1 MQPRGNL
8 PSTRNGSSPHR
19 SGALTPDRI
28 GSRWLAGVPG
38 RLDRDMRGARRTLF
52 GGLAAA
58 TLLAALPAIALGA
71 DGSAIDTGDTAWM
84 LMSTALVMVML
95 PGLALFYGGL
105 VRRKNVLSTI
115 MHSFFGL
122 AMVSV
127 VWVVVGFSLAFG
139 SDVGGLGLI
148 GNPFDFVG
156 FISVGLEPN
165 PTYGP
170 TIPFILFAAFQLMF
184 AAITPALITGAVAER
199 KRFGAFVLFTVLWS
213 VLVYSPVAH
222 WVWSVD
228 GWLFKLG
235 ALDFAGG
242 TVVHATS
249 GVSALLVALLIGR
262 RAVNG
267 DGMEPHDIPM
277 TVLGAGLLWFGWFG
291 FNAGSSLGANGLAAN
306 ALLVT
311 NTAAA
316 AATITWVLAS
326 YLHKKK
332 VSVVGAAAGAVAG
345 LVAITPAS
353 GFVTAGGALAIGL
366 VAGGLCYSAT
376 LLRERIHIDDALDVF
391 AVHGVGGMFGAIITG
406 VFATTAINSLGR
418 GAIDG
423 NPGQVLVQVAAVAA
437 TVAYAVGTTFVIV
450 KVVDFVL
457 GMRVPALQE
466 EMGLDLA
473 VHGEAAYQV

>member
-1 MQPRGNL
+1 
-8 PSTRNGSSPHR
+8 
-19 SGALTPDRI
+19 
-28 GSRWLAGVPG
+28 
-38 RLDRDMRGARRTLF
+38 MRGARRTLF

-184 AAITPALITGAVAER
+184 AAITPALITGAFAER